1 VLPDRSD
8 TSGRN
13 DRPQAIRSLG
23 VATTSSP
30 SCSTEETEGE
40 VAMIKPETPTGQLLR
55 KAANQLH
62 SVVEAAW
69 TNDIPSPAK
78 WDLHRIGTE
87 AYLVQRDILDALG
100 ERAEP
105 TELLP
110 GNDIAAALEQAA
122 HTLAAIPQELNNL
135 DTERLEARVS
145 SLADRAARAL
155 AVRHAIRL
163 G

>member
-1 VLPDRSD
+1 M
-8 TSGRN
+8 
-13 DRPQAIRSLG
+13 AMI
-23 VATTSSP
+23 SS
-30 SCSTEETEGE
+30 ETE
-40 VAMIKPETPTGQLLR
+40 TGRLLR
-55 KAANQLH
+55 KAANLLH

-87 AYLVQRDILDALG
+87 AHLVQRDILDALG
-100 ERAEP
+100 EGAEP

-110 GNDIAAALEQAA
+110 GNDIAVALEQAA
-122 HTLAAIPQELNNL
+122 DTLAAIPQELNNL
-135 DTERLEARVS
+135 DTERMQARVS
-145 SLADRAARAL
+145 ALADRAERAL

>member
-1 VLPDRSD
+1 MTAHMPSR
-8 TSGRN
+8 
-13 DRPQAIRSLG
+13 ALG
-23 VATTSSP
+23 VATRSSP

-40 VAMIKPETPTGQLLR
+40 MAMISSETETGRLLR
-55 KAANQLH
+55 KAANLLH

-69 TNDIPSPAK
+69 TNEIPSPAK

-100 ERAEP
+100 QGAEP
-105 TELLP
+105 TALLP

-135 DTERLEARVS
+135 DTERMQARVS
-145 SLADRAARAL
+145 SLAERAQRAL
-155 AVRHAIRL
+155 ALRHAIRL

>member
-1 VLPDRSD
+1 MTAHMPSR
-8 TSGRN
+8 
-13 DRPQAIRSLG
+13 ALG

-30 SCSTEETEGE
+30 SCSAEETEGE
-40 VAMIKPETPTGQLLR
+40 VAMINPETPTGRLLR
-55 KAANQLH
+55 EAANLLH
-62 SVVEAAW
+62 SVVEAAL

-100 ERAEP
+100 QGAEP

-122 HTLAAIPQELNNL
+122 HTLAAVPQELNNL

-145 SLADRAARAL
+145 SLARWVAL
-155 AVRHAIRL
+155 TLSPIRT
-163 G
+163 GR

>member
-1 VLPDRSD
+1 MLPDRSA

-13 DRPQAIRSLG
+13 DRPHAIRSLG

-30 SCSTEETEGE
+30 SCSTDETEGE
-40 VAMIKPETPTGQLLR
+40 AAMINPETPTGQLLR

-100 ERAEP
+100 EGAEP

-145 SLADRAARAL
+145 SLARWAAL
-155 AVRHAIRL
+155 TLSPIRT
-163 G
+163 GR

>member
-1 VLPDRSD
+1 
-8 TSGRN
+8 
-13 DRPQAIRSLG
+13 
-23 VATTSSP
+23 
-30 SCSTEETEGE
+30 
-40 VAMIKPETPTGQLLR
+40 MIKPETLTGQLLR

-69 TNDIPSPAK
+69 TNDIPSPGK

-87 AYLVQRDILDALG
+87 TYLVQRDILDALG
-100 ERAEP
+100 EDAEP

-135 DTERLEARVS
+135 DTGRLEARVT
-145 SLADRAARAL
+145 SLARWAAL
-155 AVRHAIRL
+155 TLSPIRT
-163 G
+163 GR

>member
-13 DRPQAIRSLG
+13 DRRQAIRSLG

-30 SCSTEETEGE
+30 SCSTEETESE
-40 VAMIKPETPTGQLLR
+40 VAMIKPETPTGKLLR

-100 ERAEP
+100 EGAEP

-110 GNDIAAALEQAA
+110 GNDIVAALEQAA
-122 HTLAAIPQELNNL
+122 LTLAAIPQELNNL

-145 SLADRAARAL
+145 SLARWAAL
-155 AVRHAIRL
+155 TLSPIRT
-163 G
+163 GR

>member
-1 VLPDRSD
+1 MTAHMPS
-8 TSGRN
+8 
-13 DRPQAIRSLG
+13 RSLG

-30 SCSTEETEGE
+30 SCSAEETEGE
-40 VAMIKPETPTGQLLR
+40 VAMINPETPTGRLLR
-55 KAANQLH
+55 QAANLLH
-62 SVVEAAW
+62 SIVEAAW

-100 ERAEP
+100 EGAEP
-105 TELLP
+105 TEPLP

-122 HTLAAIPQELNNL
+122 HNLAAIPRGLNNV

-145 SLADRAARAL
+145 SLVVRAERVLAL
-155 AVRHAIRL
+155 RHEIRL

>member
-1 VLPDRSD
+1 MTAHMPSR
-8 TSGRN
+8 
-13 DRPQAIRSLG
+13 ALG
-23 VATTSSP
+23 VATRSSP

-40 VAMIKPETPTGQLLR
+40 MAMISSETETGRLLR
-55 KAANQLH
+55 KAANLLH

-69 TNDIPSPAK
+69 TNDIPSPEK

-100 ERAEP
+100 EGAEP

-122 HTLAAIPQELNNL
+122 HTLAAIPWESNNL
-135 DTERLEARVS
+135 DTERMQARVS
-145 SLADRAARAL
+145 SLAERAQRAL
-155 AVRHAIRL
+155 ALRHAIRL

>member
-1 VLPDRSD
+1 MLPDRSD

-13 DRPQAIRSLG
+13 DRRQAIRSLG

-30 SCSTEETEGE
+30 SCSTEETESE
-40 VAMIKPETPTGQLLR
+40 VAMIKPETPTGKLLR

-100 ERAEP
+100 EGAEP

-110 GNDIAAALEQAA
+110 GNDIVAALEQAA
-122 HTLAAIPQELNNL
+122 LTLAAIPQELNNL

-145 SLADRAARAL
+145 SLARWAAL
-155 AVRHAIRL
+155 TLSPIRT
-163 G
+163 GR

>member
-1 VLPDRSD
+1 MTAHKPSR
-8 TSGRN
+8 
-13 DRPQAIRSLG
+13 ALG

-30 SCSTEETEGE
+30 SCSAEETEGE
-40 VAMIKPETPTGQLLR
+40 MVMINSETETGRLLR
-55 KAANQLH
+55 KAANLLL

-69 TNDIPSPAK
+69 TNEIPSPAK

-87 AYLVQRDILDALG
+87 AYLVQRDILDTLG
-100 ERAEP
+100 EGAEL
-105 TELLP
+105 TALLP

-122 HTLAAIPQELNNL
+122 HTLAAIPQELSKL

-145 SLADRAARAL
+145 ALADRAERAL

>member
-1 VLPDRSD
+1 MTAHMPSR
-8 TSGRN
+8 
-13 DRPQAIRSLG
+13 ALG

-30 SCSTEETEGE
+30 SCSDEETEGE
-40 VAMIKPETPTGQLLR
+40 MAMISSETETGRLLR
-55 KAANQLH
+55 KAANLLH

-87 AYLVQRDILDALG
+87 VYLVQRDILDALG
-100 ERAEP
+100 QVAEP
-105 TELLP
+105 TEPLP
-110 GNDIAAALEQAA
+110 GNDIAAVLEQAA
-122 HTLAAIPQELNNL
+122 HTLAAIPQELLDL

-145 SLADRAARAL
+145 SLADRAERAL